1 MKTLQ
6 MRIYSIL
13 SLFGFLQARQCPVGT
28 RIGIDPNG
36 NPDPNNNSRCY
47 IPLESAD
54 ITSCNNAMDGSAEM
68 AIKINRDFWD
78 ANGGDPSGFELIGSN
93 YVKVGYYLNSN
104 DSVDLPNRFN
114 ER

>member
-1 MKTLQ
+1 
-6 MRIYSIL
+6 
-13 SLFGFLQARQCPVGT
+13 
-28 RIGIDPNG
+28 
-36 NPDPNNNSRCY
+36 
-47 IPLESAD
+47 
-54 ITSCNNAMDGSAEM
+54 MDGSAEM
-68 AIKINRDFWD
+68 AIRINRDFWD

>member
-1 MKTLQ
+1 MKILE
-6 MRIYSIL
+6 MRIYSIFN
-13 SLFGFLQARQCPVGT
+13 LFGFLSARQCPVGT
-28 RIGIDPNG
+28 RTGIDPNG
-36 NPDPNNNSRCY
+36 NLDPNNNSRCY

-93 YVKVGYYLNSN
+93 YVKVRIRSIFR
-104 DSVDLPNRFN
+104 P
-114 ER
+114 E